1 MPANLVAEG
10 REEPVVFALRKVE
23 VLRIRGIVLITLYTT
38 CAIFI
43 IAPGCVLVFRQ
54 ESLNVM
60 TAGQNYEV
68 DLV

>member
-1 MPANLVAEG
+1 
-10 REEPVVFALRKVE
+10 
-23 VLRIRGIVLITLYTT
+23 LITLYTT